1 MKNLYSLFFLILL
14 PILVFAS
21 SSGKLSPRL
30 KLFLDKYQKD
40 TFVLKKGNT
49 ANQYVHIILQGNPE
63 IIKSK
68 ISSEGGFV
76 NTVAGDIVTAQVPV
90 KSILN
95 IAEESS
101 IKRIDLPSKLK
112 ARNDEAIK
120 RVNADKVHAG
130 ESPLNIG
137 FTGKDVVV
145 GIIDSG
151 IDFRHPDFLNPNDP
165 TKSRI
170 LFIWDQED
178 DSGTRPKG
186 FSYGSEY
193 TKEQIENEI
202 NGIQTG
208 VVNQED
214 TDGHGT
220 HVAGTAAGKNGLAPS
235 SHIIVVKGMDNVVDA
250 SNYIFQ
256 KADELGLPAVI
267 NASLGT
273 HFTSHDG
280 SNAESIALDNMIN
293 SKSGRVFCA
302 AAGNEGSDYIHL
314 GGFDLNG
321 GEIWTYYYGVEF
333 TDENDGLIL
342 GMYGIVEDQYL
353 SSLSL
358 AIAVDS
364 CALSSTKSG
373 FLPVKLVDG
382 SGWITINDIVQNQSV
397 NTTLHY
403 GNSEPAGE
411 INISATSLN
420 NGKTEFIIEIRD
432 FAELGNDRIIFGKDY
447 WRIYFNGHGSF
458 HLWSDRVGTVPFPDE
473 LNITVDQNYVSPDN
487 NFSVGDPATTKS
499 VISVGSYASKNRWT
513 DESGHTY
520 HWDFTIGDI
529 SYFSSIGPTIDG
541 RIKPEIT
548 APGQMLISARSSSS
562 DYNSGV
568 YTYMQG
574 TSMAT
579 PVVTGAI
586 ALYLEKYPDHSNEK
600 IREVLFGTTIKD
612 GFTNSLGSLPNNVWG
627 YGKLD
632 IFEAISQSISS
643 VENNIEIP
651 NTFIVYQNYP
661 NPFNPT
667 TILKYSLPKS
677 ANVKVSIYNIVGQE
691 ISVLVNQF
699 ENAGKKEI
707 TWNSTN
713 YLGAKVASGIY
724 FFKFNF
730 NGNGF
735 NTQTIKKGLLLK

>member
-1 MKNLYSLFFLILL
+1 MKNLYTLFFLILL
-14 PILVFAS
+14 PILVFGS
-21 SSGKLSPRL
+21 SSGKLSARL
-30 KLFLDKYQKD
+30 KLFLDKHQKD
-40 TFVLKKGNT
+40 TFVLKKGTT
-49 ANQYVHIILQGNPE
+49 ANQYVHIILQGNPD
-63 IIKSK
+63 IVKSK
-68 ISSEGGFV
+68 ILSEGGFV
-76 NTVAGDIVTAQVPV
+76 NTIAGDIVTAQVPV

-137 FTGKDVVV
+137 LTGKDVVV

-151 IDFRHPDFLNPNDP
+151 IDFRHPDFLDPNDP

-178 DSGTRPKG
+178 DSGTTPED

-220 HVAGTAAGKNGLAPS
+220 HVAGTAAGNNGLAPS

-250 SNYIFQ
+250 SNYIFK

-280 SNAESIALDNMIN
+280 ANAESIGLDNLIN

-302 AAGNEGSDYIHL
+302 AAGNEGSDYIHF
-314 GGFDLNG
+314 GGFDLEG
-321 GEIWTYYYGVEF
+321 REIWTYYHGLEF
-333 TDENDGLIL
+333 TDENDGLGL
-342 GMYGIVEDQYL
+342 GMYGIIDDQYL

-364 CALSSTKSG
+364 CEFSSSSSD
-373 FLPVKLVDG
+373 FFPVKLVDG
-382 SGWITINDIVQNQSV
+382 SGWITINDIIQNQSV

-403 GNSEPAGE
+403 GNQEPAGE
-411 INISATSLN
+411 INIRATSLN

-432 FAELGNDRIIFGKDY
+432 FAEIEDGEVVSGKDF
-447 WRIYFNGHGSF
+447 WRVYFNGNGSF
-458 HLWSDRVGTVPFPDE
+458 HLWSDKVGTVPFPDE
-473 LNITVDQNYVSPDN
+473 LDITVDQNYVSPDN

-499 VISVGSYASKNRWT
+499 AISVGSYASKNSWT
-513 DESGHTY
+513 DESGHT
-520 HWDFTIGDI
+520 HNWGFTVGDI
-529 SYFSSIGPTIDG
+529 SYFSSIGPTIDE

-562 DYNSGV
+562 NYNSGV

-600 IREVLFGTTIKD
+600 IKEVLFGTTIKD
-612 GFTNSLGSLPNNVWG
+612 EFANSLGSLPNNVWG

-643 VENNIEIP
+643 VDNDLEIP
-651 NTFIVYQNYP
+651 NTFTVYQNYP

-667 TILKYSLPKS
+667 TILKYSLPK
-677 ANVKVSIYNIVGQE
+677 AADVKVIVYNVMGQQV
-691 ISVLVNQF
+691 SVLLNQF
-699 ENAGKKEI
+699 EQAGNKQI
-707 TWNSTN
+707 LWNGTDN
-713 YLGAKVASGIY
+713 NGTKVASGVY
-724 FFKFNF
+724 FFNF
-730 NGNGF
+730 QITGDGF
-735 NTQTIKKGLLLK
+735 NQKTIKKGILIK